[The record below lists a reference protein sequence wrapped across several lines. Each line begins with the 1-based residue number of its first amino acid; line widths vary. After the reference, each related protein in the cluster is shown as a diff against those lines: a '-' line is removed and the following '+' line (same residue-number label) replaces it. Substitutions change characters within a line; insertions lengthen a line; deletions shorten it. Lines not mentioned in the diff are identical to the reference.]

1 MSLEIIWMN
10 QAGSL
15 TQGQGQGQEE
25 HDQGSGC
32 SHLFPFMAEL
42 MN

>member
-15 TQGQGQGQEE
+15 TQGQGQEE